1 MTGPIR
7 VYVNE
12 EPVDVP
18 PGAPAED
25 ALRQFDPA
33 LADAVARGAAQLT
46 DARGLPL
53 APGTPLEAGAI
64 LRARQSARRSGH
76 ADA

>member
-18 PGAPAED
+18 PGAPAEE
-25 ALRQFDPA
+25 ALRRFDAA

-53 APGTPLEAGAI
+53 APETPLAAGAI
-64 LRARQSARRSGH
+64 LRARHSARRGGH